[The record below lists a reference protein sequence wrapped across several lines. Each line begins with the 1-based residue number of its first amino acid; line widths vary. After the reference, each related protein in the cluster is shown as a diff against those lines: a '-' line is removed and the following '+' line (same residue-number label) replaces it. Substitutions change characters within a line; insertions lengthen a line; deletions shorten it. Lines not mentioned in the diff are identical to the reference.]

1 MRTISILLFILL
13 ISCNFPTVKG
23 AEPLAPPE
31 VNTFGQERYLRMRW
45 QGPVSQ
51 LEPMDVTL
59 CFDEKGVF
67 KRGWA
72 FCDEY
77 NREDFFAG
85 NRHSY
90 THVEKR
96 ITSEGLVLKG
106 GTLRGQ
112 LNIFFRSPLAPT
124 QFKVDLHIKGE
135 KASGSWKIL
144 SRGDETPLPEQPFTG
159 RYSSNVIEL
168 KLPKGVRPAGLGID
182 DEFHVR
188 FSKNRHSQWSA
199 TGSFGPDRRGRKK
212 LKVEDLNIDGQAISI
227 QLGMFDTFISKEFVM
242 QGQDHYWN
250 EYRFVGRIIDGAT
263 TSKGLEIRGSCSGIY
278 NKQDALHGT
287 ITGHLQSETQMAA
300 ANPLDPTLDFSSYL
314 GPFSDWSVRKQ
325 KVKLVDDLRN
335 AHLLWKSELTP
346 PGRPALSHQEGIS
359 GGGFSPIL
367 YDGKIYQYYLRPAGP
382 YLDSQASVPPTDG
395 SKHLIDR
402 WRIAADDYLL
412 CIDART
418 GRTLWR
424 TRLPLW
430 GLNYAHMSKSGGNMT
445 PCAGDGKIFTLS
457 STLRLSAFDA
467 DTGTMLWHT
476 DLGSRHRYLE
486 SEKRKAINS
495 KTHYSGWVRDHNGA
509 PLFVDGVV
517 VVSNFNTFGYGGKSY
532 AAILGFDSQT
542 GKKLWEVKGPGGPN
556 AVPATWTHQ
565 GKNYVIANGVASEW
579 SKEAKDALYC
589 IDPKTGELVWSATT
603 IGNSRAFTVHGDYV
617 LIANN
622 ISKHSQEVAANL
634 KEYHALNKKIKNLD
648 FDEQYLRP
656 SLQQQF
662 QKVDLRRKELKHIK
676 GVACYSLRQKGKKL
690 WLFEG
695 YGSHGS
701 LSHPTVYKNEAII
714 QTNSALV
721 WVDMSSGDVVHRI
734 DGRPAISMPLRI
746 GNRLLIE
753 IDGTH
758 SYTHH
763 IMLDL
768 DNKTVMNN
776 PWSPPHAQTTSYSS
790 DQSKPFAEGRMY
802 FRGFYSLAS
811 YDLRKVMQ
819 VDHTSATD
827 GRVQC
832 KVVADWL
839 QAPDL
844 IYSWSFS
851 DGSTKKGREVEHQ
864 FATPKGHSVAV
875 ETVKLV
881 ITSSNGMRRVAEKKI
896 YLCGSLIPA
905 QQTGKVTPGVITEYH
920 LFSYNRQKPLLPQ
933 VENRQAEESW
943 ITFRPTKQMAINDK
957 AGVFKIHG
965 YIRVPQQGIYYFT
978 PFRSAF
984 GGMIEDA
991 FIKLYVGQ
999 RQASR
1004 GKSRFML
1011 PLQAGLHPFTM
1022 LVPVHKKL
1030 TSDNM
1035 QLLLSPAEIPTWRKP
1050 LPLKDLLRPSA
1061 SKNATVWTGKRPLSA
1076 SDQEAKEE
1084 ADFLEEIEGDVFEEG

>member
-1 MRTISILLFILL
+1 MRRIPKFLITLF
-13 ISCNFPTVKG
+13 ISCNFLAIEAV
-23 AEPLAPPE
+23 EPLAPPE
-31 VNTFGQERYLRMRW
+31 VKTFGQERYLRMRW

-51 LEPMDVTL
+51 LESMDVTL

-124 QFKVDLHIKGE
+124 PFKVDLQIKGRNV
-135 KASGSWKIL
+135 SGSWKIL

-159 RYSSNVIEL
+159 RYSSDIIEL
-168 KLPKGVRPAGLGID
+168 KLPKGVRPASLGTD

-188 FSKNRHSQWSA
+188 ISKNGHSQWSS
-199 TGSFGPDRRGRKK
+199 TGSFGPDRMGRKK
-212 LKVEDLNIDGQAISI
+212 LRVEELNIDGQAISI
-227 QLGMFDTFISKEFVM
+227 QLGLFDTLISKEFVM

-250 EYRFVGRIIDGAT
+250 EYRFVGSIADGDKP
-263 TSKGLEIRGSCSGIY
+263 SKGLEIRGSCSGIY

-287 ITGHLQSETQMAA
+287 ITGHLQSEAQMAA
-300 ANPLDPTLDFSSYL
+300 ANPLDPSLDFSSYL

-346 PGRPALSHQEGIS
+346 PGRPEASHQEGIS

-382 YLDSQASVPPTDG
+382 HLDSQASVPPTDG
-395 SKHLIDR
+395 SRHLIDR

-412 CIDART
+412 CLDART

-430 GLNYAHMSKSGGNMT
+430 GFNYAHMSKSGGNMT

-467 DTGTMLWHT
+467 NTGDMLWHT
-476 DLGSRHRYLE
+476 DIGPRHRYLE
-486 SEKRKAINS
+486 SQKRKAIAS
-495 KTHYSGWVRDHNGA
+495 ETHYSGWVRDHNSA
-509 PLFVDGVV
+509 PLFVDGVL
-517 VVSNFNTFGYGGKSY
+517 VVSNFNKFGYGGGH

-556 AVPATWTHQ
+556 AIPATWTHQ
-565 GKNYVIANGVASEW
+565 GKNYVIANGITSEW
-579 SKEAKDALYC
+579 SKDAKDALYC
-589 IDPKTGELVWSATT
+589 IDPKTGRLVWSAPT
-603 IGNSRAFTVHGDYV
+603 IGNGRAFTVHGDYA

-622 ISKHSQEVAANL
+622 ISKHSQKVAANL
-634 KEYHALNKKIKNLD
+634 KEYHALNKRIKNLD
-648 FDEQYLRP
+648 FDEQHLRP

-662 QKVDLRRKELKHIK
+662 QKVDLRRQQLKK
-676 GVACYSLRQKGKKL
+676 MRGVACYSLSQKGKKL
-690 WLFEG
+690 WQFEG
-695 YGSHGS
+695 FGSHGS
-701 LSHPTVYKNEAII
+701 LTHPTVYKNEAII
-714 QTNSALV
+714 QTARALV

-763 IMLDL
+763 VMLDL

-776 PWSPPHAQTTSYSS
+776 PWSPPHLQTTSYHL

-802 FRGFYSLAS
+802 FRGFYSLVS
-811 YDLRKVMQ
+811 YDLRKVMH
-819 VDHTSATD
+819 VDHASVAN

-851 DGSTKKGREVEHQ
+851 DGTTKKGREVEHQ
-864 FATPKGHSVAV
+864 FATPKGHAIAV
-875 ETVKLV
+875 ETIKLV
-881 ITSSNGMRRVAEKKI
+881 ITSSNGMRRVTEKKI

-905 QQTGKVTPGVITEYH
+905 QQPGKLTPGVITDYH
-920 LFSYNRQKPLLPQ
+920 LFSHDPKKPLLPQ
-933 VENRQAEESW
+933 VKNRQAEESW
-943 ITFRPTKQMAINDK
+943 VTFKPTKQMAIADK
-957 AGVFKIHG
+957 AGVFKFHG
-965 YIRVPQQGIYYFT
+965 YIRVPKDGVYYFT
-978 PFRSAF
+978 PYRNSF
-984 GGMIEDA
+984 GGGIEETS
-991 FIKLYVGQ
+991 ITLTLGQ
-999 RQASR
+999 HLASKGR
-1004 GKSRFML
+1004 SKTML
-1011 PLQAGLHPFTM
+1011 PLQAGLHPFNM
-1022 LVPVHKKL
+1022 LVPIHDKL
-1030 TSDNM
+1030 TNDNM
-1035 QLLLSPAEIPTWRKP
+1035 QLLLSPAAIPTWRKP
-1050 LPLKDLLRPSA
+1050 LLLKDLLRPAA
-1061 SKNATVWTGKRPLSA
+1061 SKNATVWTGKRPLPA
-1076 SDQEAKEE
+1076 SDQEPKEDEKLLE
-1084 ADFLEEIEGDVFEEG
+1084 ALEDDLFEDF